1 MTKLRTLDNKRST
14 DSSNKN
20 YYVKSV
26 DIIKDS
32 QKVYD
37 ISYAQIKHFS
47 NTILNLLSLPIRC
60 LVDRVIGHVLAQATP
75 ISSDD
80 QRGRQGEGRGRTDPT
95 LSLINPLTKC
105 ASFFQNPCFI
115 SFKATKVSLLRSVRK
130 SGVTY
135 LSGVQL

>member
-47 NTILNLLSLPIRC
+47 NTILNSLSLP
-60 LVDRVIGHVLAQATP
+60 T
-75 ISSDD
+75 SDD

-115 SFKATKVSLLRSVRK
+115 SFKAPKVCLLRSVRK